1 MRTSYLGRISI
12 AIICLDYADT
22 LIGSKII
29 KTF

>member
-1 MRTSYLGRISI
+1 MRTSCLERISM

-22 LIGSKII
+22 LIGSKLI